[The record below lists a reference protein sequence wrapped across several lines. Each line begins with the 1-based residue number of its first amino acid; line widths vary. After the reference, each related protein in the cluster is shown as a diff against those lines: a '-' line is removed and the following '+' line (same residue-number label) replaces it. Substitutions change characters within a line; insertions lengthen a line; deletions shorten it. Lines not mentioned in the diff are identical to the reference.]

1 MMGTEGVSGLLSKG
15 PRKFQTMCSSLVQ
28 QPRHTRGGNS
38 KWSRNMQKN
47 NLLRTVVA
55 SSLIFAAALSPALA
69 QGAGQPPKQA
79 ELQHMSQPQKV
90 QQKTQ
95 PQKPQKKKQH
105 KVSKKA
111 KKPAWMKKGGKMPK
125 NEMGSK
131 VGYQKH
137 NLKKP
142 PQGYQWVRKDD
153 NYLLVQIATGVIA
166 SIIAGTR

>member
-1 MMGTEGVSGLLSKG
+1 
-15 PRKFQTMCSSLVQ
+15 
-28 QPRHTRGGNS
+28 
-38 KWSRNMQKN
+38 MQKN
-47 NLLRTVVA
+47 NLLQTIVA

-79 ELQHMSQPQKV
+79 ETQHMSQPQKV
-90 QQKTQ
+90 QQK
-95 PQKPQKKKQH
+95 KSQKKEQH

-153 NYLLVQIATGVIA
+153 NYLLVQIATGVIS